1 VTFARASGAEEQ
13 GIFAP
18 SDECGGG
25 QIENQ
30 TAIHFRI
37 EGEVEVVERPV
48 GVAEP
53 GLFAAPVQQTVGA
66 SREFIGNQT
75 GD

>member
-1 VTFARASGAEEQ
+1 MNAA
-13 GIFAP
+13 
-18 SDECGGG
+18 G
-25 QIENQ
+25 QIEDE

-37 EGEVEVVERPV
+37 EGEVEAVERAV
-48 GVAEP
+48 DVAET

-75 GD
+75 GDQIDGWHRFSLSLA